1 MYDVGCKL
9 RTALK
14 KTPELKDIEDV
25 PIAVGIFHI
34 TGHNAACQIQFHPRL
49 VKGFGMIDG
58 EWLERMWS
66 YLNGFVSITRT
77 MSSLNRR
84 LTLTIALDF
93 FAKEKID
100 NIGIT
105 IQRKEQRAKQL
116 LDDARKALQE
126 AGYLDKLEILL
137 AKWEE
142 HIALATQEPTT
153 ETGRIK
159 KKVDNAYEILRTAV
173 SIYDIIDQAFKI
185 QGNGH
190 NRTQN
195 LSDQKKSA
203 LAKVQ
208 KCLDAYNIVARNHS
222 VIGLSPFDNSVSSLL
237 AKNSK
242 FRKHANLLST
252 MGDDLPYDALHGYLR
267 AQEELKMLREEAMS
281 VLKYGKE
288 LVHKLT
294 EATKGPEL
302 FDNLSDEVLGMA
314 VICKQ
319 KLVEAERWNVD
330 QKRRLTRI
338 AAGLHSVASSGNVR
352 GEDGEEVEEEAED
365 EECADLAQFEN
376 WIESIN

>member
-1 MYDVGCKL
+1 MVMLYISFVQTISINYLPDKRYIC
-9 RTALK
+9 
-14 KTPELKDIEDV
+14 IY
-25 PIAVGIFHI
+25 
-34 TGHNAACQIQFHPRL
+34 IQ
-49 VKGFGMIDG
+49 
-58 EWLERMWS
+58 
-66 YLNGFVSITRT
+66 
-77 MSSLNRR
+77 
-84 LTLTIALDF
+84 
-93 FAKEKID
+93 
-100 NIGIT
+100 
-105 IQRKEQRAKQL
+105 
-116 LDDARKALQE
+116 
-126 AGYLDKLEILL
+126 
-137 AKWEE
+137 
-142 HIALATQEPTT
+142 
-153 ETGRIK
+153 
-159 KKVDNAYEILRTAV
+159 
-173 SIYDIIDQAFKI
+173 
-185 QGNGH
+185 GH

-338 AAGLHSVASSGNVR
+338 AAGLHSVASSVYSAQTTSTIMR
-352 GEDGEEVEEEAED
+352 LTRSLLYGEQNLKTTVLYI
-365 EECADLAQFEN
+365 CPKHN
-376 WIESIN
+376 WIKWCIGRHIYNNNTKAYRPTIIH